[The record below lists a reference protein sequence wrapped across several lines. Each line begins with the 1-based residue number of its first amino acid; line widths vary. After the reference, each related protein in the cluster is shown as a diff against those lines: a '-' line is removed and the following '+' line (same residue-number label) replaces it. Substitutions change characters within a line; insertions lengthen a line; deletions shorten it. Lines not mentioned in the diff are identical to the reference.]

1 MLLRAQWLEEKA
13 QISSVRGIR
22 VAIEETKQAIEKAE
36 RAYELEKVAELRYGR
51 LNELDSKLKEAEAV
65 LESNKGALLKEEVDD
80 EDIAEVVARWTG
92 IPVTKLLEGEVHKLL
107 QLGAHLHERVVGQ
120 DEAVDA
126 IADAVVRARA
136 GIQDPERPIGSF
148 IFLGPT
154 GVGKTELA
162 RTLAA
167 YLFNDEKALIRIDM
181 SEYMEKHAVARLIGA
196 PPGYIGY
203 EEGGQLT
210 EAVRRKPFSVVLFD
224 EVEKAHP
231 DVFNLL
237 LQILD
242 EGRLTDSQGRT
253 VDFRN
258 TVLIMT
264 SNIGSAEILE
274 FDGATDSE
282 NYQSM
287 KSAVLELMKHHFR
300 PEFLNRV
307 DETVVFHALD
317 REQLVAIVDIQLERL
332 RGRLA
337 EKRIELE
344 LTDEAKRF
352 IAEAGFDPVYGARPI
367 KRTIQKS
374 VETEIARQLLSGEIQ
389 EGKKLVIGVGDNALT
404 FQSQSPVAAP

>member
-1 MLLRAQWLEEKA
+1 
-13 QISSVRGIR
+13 
-22 VAIEETKQAIEKAE
+22 
-36 RAYELEKVAELRYGR
+36 
-51 LNELDSKLKEAEAV
+51 
-65 LESNKGALLKEEVDD
+65 
-80 EDIAEVVARWTG
+80 
-92 IPVTKLLEGEVHKLL
+92 
-107 QLGAHLHERVVGQ
+107 
-120 DEAVDA
+120 
-126 IADAVVRARA
+126 
-136 GIQDPERPIGSF
+136 
-148 IFLGPT
+148 
-154 GVGKTELA
+154 
-162 RTLAA
+162 
-167 YLFNDEKALIRIDM
+167 
-181 SEYMEKHAVARLIGA
+181 
-196 PPGYIGY
+196 
-203 EEGGQLT
+203 
-210 EAVRRKPFSVVLFD
+210 
-224 EVEKAHP
+224 
-231 DVFNLL
+231 

-274 FDGATDSE
+274 FDGATVSE
-282 NYQSM
+282 HYQSM

-317 REQLVAIVDIQLERL
+317 REQLVAIVDIQLDRL